1 MKITDI
7 KITPVTVPMVAPLR
21 WSMGVETGTTRGII
35 QVFTDEGIIGIGET
49 YGGNAVQHALELAK
63 PFLIGLDP
71 LETGVLMHRLNVF
84 CISYESAV
92 PPVVRAGI
100 EMACLDAA
108 GKALHKPI
116 YSLLGGKTRDRIE
129 TAAYLFY
136 RYASE
141 DKKLP
146 PVTTAADIVRHAED
160 LVKQHGFRAIKL
172 KGGVFPPEE
181 EIKALE
187 MLRARF
193 PDAPLR
199 WDPNAAWSVE
209 TSIRALRK
217 LQRAEIDLEYLED
230 PTWNLEGCSQVR
242 KVIDDIPLA
251 TNMCLVA
258 FEQLAP
264 GIRMRAVDIILSDV
278 HFWGGFRMNQKMMAV
293 CEAFQLGVGMHSD
306 RELGISTAAMLH
318 LAAASPYMKY
328 AIDSHYHDQ
337 ADDIITKP
345 FAYKDGCFEVP
356 NGHGLGVEV
365 DWDKVGRY
373 HELYKKGGHV
383 NEFYDPWRPN
393 WVPALPIF

>member
-7 KITPVTVPMVAPLR
+7 KITPVTVPMEAPLR

-35 QVFTDEGIIGIGET
+35 QLFTDEGIVGIGET
-49 YGGNAVQHALELAK
+49 YGGNAIEHAIEIAK
-63 PFLIGLDP
+63 PFIVGLDP
-71 LETGVLMHRLNVF
+71 LETAVLMHRLNVF

-100 EMACLDAA
+100 ETACLDAA
-108 GKALHKPI
+108 GKALNRPI
-116 YSLLGGKTRDRIE
+116 SALLGGRVRDQIE
-129 TAAYLFY
+129 TSAYVFY

-141 DKKLP
+141 DGTIP
-146 PVTTAADIVRHAED
+146 PVATPDDILRHTED
-160 LVKQHGFRAIKL
+160 LVNKHGFRVVKL
-172 KGGVFPPEE
+172 KGGVVPPEE
-181 EIKALE
+181 ELRALE
-187 MLRARF
+187 LIRERF

-209 TSIRALRK
+209 TSIRILRRM
-217 LQRAEIDLEYLED
+217 QRVGIELEYIED

-242 KVIDDIPLA
+242 QSVDDVPLA

-258 FEQLAP
+258 WEQLAP
-264 GIRMRAVDIILSDV
+264 GIRLRSVDIILSDV
-278 HFWGGFRMNQKMMAV
+278 HFWGGFRQNQKMMAV

-318 LAAASPYMKY
+318 LAAASPYLSY

-337 ADDIITKP
+337 LDDIITEP
-345 FAYKDGCFEVP
+345 FIYRKGCFDVP
-356 NGHGLGVEV
+356 TGPGLGVEV
-365 DWDKVGRY
+365 DWDKVGKY
-373 HELYKKGGHV
+373 HEAYQNAGQV
-383 NEFYDPWRPN
+383 NEFYDPWRPQ